1 MWIDKKKKLS
11 NGLKRYLSKGN
22 KNHMVKFLK
31 KLFDFLPNGG
41 SIEELHP
48 NYNPKTGKIE
58 IAWQFIFLN
67 LY

>member
-1 MWIDKKKKLS
+1 
-11 NGLKRYLSKGN
+11 
-22 KNHMVKFLK
+22 MVKFLK

-58 IAWQFIFLN
+58 IA
-67 LY
+67 